1 MTDSNV
7 FFLIPARGGS
17 KGIPRKNLREVGGV
31 PLVARSIAAAQ
42 EANVSDAIFVSTD
55 DSEIAA
61 LALSC
66 GAGVIERPAEL
77 SLDASSSEDAIS
89 HFLDITKTETGTLIM
104 IQPTSAFVTGE
115 DLRALASICQSF
127 DSALTVTPS
136 HSFLWRSARDG
147 SLTSVNH
154 DSSTR
159 LRRQDLANYEFVE
172 NGAAY
177 GMSVDGFRRYRHRF
191 FGRIGFVE
199 MPRIRS
205 FEIDSPEDLDL
216 AKLISALIRA

>member
-127 DSALTVTPS
+127 DSALTVTSS

-159 LRRQDLANYEFVE
+159 LRRQDLANNEFVE

-216 AKLISALIRA
+216 AKLISALIKA